1 MANFINFVG
10 QLLYTASP
18 DGGVTPATGLLA
30 WIPEITGMIIIDP
43 LMVLPFVILVV
54 GLAFGLLGR
63 IFSLR

>member
-1 MANFINFVG
+1 MADFINFVG

-30 WIPEITGMIIIDP
+30 EIPKITGMIITDP